1 MAGLCSNNI
10 ACLQGGANFIIKLSG
25 DKIPNNGAVT
35 LTNYNIIPYI
45 HTTNQSRFGSIN
57 GIKGTLTRV
66 GNLVNPIVADY
77 FYFTRTSVGDQISIP
92 SDGVQMV
99 FDDALSHRNY
109 ITVIWSGRNDPKQES
124 SIPIIIAN
132 ISSMVGY
139 LENNHDEFLVVSV
152 CNGSRQTEGFGSEI
166 YSNIISL
173 NNELN
178 YTFGN
183 NYIDLRKYMVEQA
196 IYDAGIAPTNED

>member
-1 MAGLCSNNI
+1 
-10 ACLQGGANFIIKLSG
+10 
-25 DKIPNNGAVT
+25 
-35 LTNYNIIPYI
+35 
-45 HTTNQSRFGSIN
+45 
-57 GIKGTLTRV
+57 
-66 GNLVNPIVADY
+66 
-77 FYFTRTSVGDQISIP
+77 
-92 SDGVQMV
+92 MV
-99 FDDALSHRNY
+99 FDDALSHRND

-139 LENNHDEFLVVSV
+139 LENKHDEFLVVSV

-183 NYIDLRKYMVEQA
+183 NYIDLRKYMVEKA
-196 IYDAGIAPTNED
+196 ICDAEIAPTT